1 MIGLWFEH
9 YVRWMCFQIL
19 KRDFD
24 SSRQVHRQQQVE
36 KRGWKRRERWNVSWE
51 THRRREHVARGR
63 PLAYLQGGWIL
74 SVFSLTRNHKKPV
87 WHTCMPFLNML
98 MIVTVSLVI
107 PHVLKCGKG
116 VTMMESITKTHK
128 TTGYSKILCVIWAKP
143 ENATRILGPKD
154 TTSSTHVF
162 DISVFGQPVACFA
175 PSSLFVARSSVKVET
190 VRKLGTKRVPP
201 GNFCSCH
208 FHFSSFLINPTKIF
222 NICNCE
228 DIKL

>member
-1 MIGLWFEH
+1 
-9 YVRWMCFQIL
+9 MCFQIL

-36 KRGWKRRERWNVSWE
+36 KRGWKRRERRNVSWE

-87 WHTCMPFLNML
+87 WHTCMTFLNML
-98 MIVTVSLVI
+98 MIVTVLLVI

-128 TTGYSKILCVIWAKP
+128 TTGYSKILCVIWAQGYDQLDASLWHP
-143 ENATRILGPKD
+143 SLRTTRRMLRTIQPFRCAFLGQ
-154 TTSSTHVF
+154 SW
-162 DISVFGQPVACFA
+162 
-175 PSSLFVARSSVKVET
+175 
-190 VRKLGTKRVPP
+190 
-201 GNFCSCH
+201 
-208 FHFSSFLINPTKIF
+208 
-222 NICNCE
+222 NC
-228 DIKL
+228 